1 MIEIV
6 LGFLIATIVGMTGMG
21 GGSFTTPALILLIGL
36 PTGQSVGTAMVFAA
50 ILRMLAAPFYVVK
63 RNVSLRLLGLLLLG
77 ATPGLLL
84 GTWLLH
90 YFFVE
95 SWKASAIVVVGILLT
110 FSAAATFVPKFRN
123 QKLAK
128 QKPRWL
134 AFLSFPIGVEMG
146 FSSAGAGALGTLL
159 MLNFTEMSV
168 PAIVGTDLLFGIG
181 LSLVGG
187 TFHFLWG
194 AVNSLSL
201 THLLM
206 GGVPGVLF
214 GCMLAN
220 RVPAKRLRTAIAV
233 IAIVLGLQLVWS
245 GGQLMMREHALRQTE
260 ANAKLKD
267 KDVTSVKP
275 ASIATQ
281 R

>member
-90 YFFVE
+90 YFLVE
-95 SWKASAIVVVGILLT
+95 SWKASTIVVVGILLT